1 MLRWFPVGLSVIFS
15 KRYIETIVLYIEKDR
30 IGKVFFFRHQ
40 QQLIAFFL
48 LFSYSSFHFRFCN
61 GQYVFILLVKQ
72 PTPLF
77 LSAFCLVAKCDKL
90 YVCPDNVMIVCL
102 LLEFVTFCLLLI
114 LILMNFDDPEL
125 NISRFIALKYLNHSY
140 NCVDVCYLS

>member
-40 QQLIAFFL
+40 QQLIAFFCC
-48 LFSYSSFHFRFCN
+48 FHTLH
-61 GQYVFILLVKQ
+61 FILDSVMVNMF
-72 PTPLF
+72 LF
-77 LSAFCLVAKCDKL
+77 CWLNNQHLSSSAFCLAAKCDKL
-90 YVCPDNVMIVCL
+90 YVCPDNVMVVCL
-102 LLEFVTFCLLLI
+102 LLQFVTFCLLSI